1 MGAVSSCR
9 NTCRMTVNNVFMEE
23 IIMAVLHLNQG
34 NFDSTINSA
43 ETALVD
49 FWAPWCGPCKM
60 LGPVFEEAEKDVNG
74 KAVLAKVNV
83 DEQQDLAVRFG
94 VTSIPTL
101 ILFKKGK
108 EVKRSLGFI
117 DKAKILAML

>member
-1 MGAVSSCR
+1 
-9 NTCRMTVNNVFMEE
+9 MEE
-23 IIMAVLHLNQG
+23 IDMAILHLNQD
-34 NFDSTINSA
+34 NFDTTVNGA

-60 LGPVFEEAEKDVNG
+60 LGPVFEEAEKEVNG

-101 ILFKKGK
+101 ILFKNGK
-108 EVKRSLGFI
+108 FWL
-117 DKAKILAML
+117 LQ

>member
-1 MGAVSSCR
+1 
-9 NTCRMTVNNVFMEE
+9 MEE
-23 IIMAVLHLNQG
+23 IGMAILHLNQE
-34 NFDSTINSA
+34 NFDKTINGA

-60 LGPVFEEAEKDVNG
+60 LGPVFEEAEKEVNG

-101 ILFKKGK
+101 ILFKNGK

-117 DKAKILAML
+117 DKAKRLALL

>member
-1 MGAVSSCR
+1 
-9 NTCRMTVNNVFMEE
+9 
-23 IIMAVLHLNQG
+23 MAIQHLTQE
-34 NFDSTINSA
+34 NFDKTINAA

-60 LGPVFEEAEKDVNG
+60 LGPVFEEAEKEVNG
-74 KAVLAKVNV
+74 KAVLAKINV

-94 VTSIPTL
+94 VTIIPTL
-101 ILFKKGK
+101 ILFKNGK

-117 DKAKILAML
+117 DKTKILALL

>member
-1 MGAVSSCR
+1 
-9 NTCRMTVNNVFMEE
+9 MEE
-23 IIMAVLHLNQG
+23 IDMAILQLNQD
-34 NFDSTINSA
+34 NFDTTVNGA

-60 LGPVFEEAEKDVNG
+60 LGPVFEEAEKDANG
-74 KAVLAKVNV
+74 KATFAKVNV

-101 ILFKKGK
+101 ILFKNGQ

-117 DKAKILAML
+117 DKSKILALL

>member
-1 MGAVSSCR
+1 
-9 NTCRMTVNNVFMEE
+9 MEE
-23 IIMAVLHLNQG
+23 IGMAILHLNQD
-34 NFDSTINSA
+34 NFDKTINA
-43 ETALVD
+43 AKTALVD

-60 LGPVFEEAEKDVNG
+60 LGPVFEEAEKDANG
-74 KAVLAKVNV
+74 KATFAKVNV

-101 ILFKKGK
+101 ILFKNGQ

-117 DKAKILAML
+117 DKSKILALL

>member
-1 MGAVSSCR
+1 
-9 NTCRMTVNNVFMEE
+9 
-23 IIMAVLHLNQG
+23 MAILHLNQE
-34 NFDSTINSA
+34 NFDKTINGA

-60 LGPVFEEAEKDVNG
+60 LGPVFEEAEKEVNG

-101 ILFKKGK
+101 ILFKNGK
-108 EVKRSLGFI
+108 EIKRSLGFI
-117 DKAKILAML
+117 DKTKILALL

>member
-1 MGAVSSCR
+1 
-9 NTCRMTVNNVFMEE
+9 
-23 IIMAVLHLNQG
+23 MAAIELTTENFEQEVLQA
-34 NFDSTINSA
+34 DKPV
-43 ETALVD
+43 LVD
-49 FWAPWCGPCKM
+49 FWASWCGPCKM
-60 LGPVFEEAEKDVNG
+60 LGPVFEEAEKEVNG

-101 ILFKKGK
+101 ILFKNGK

-117 DKAKILAML
+117 DKAKILALL

>member
-1 MGAVSSCR
+1 
-9 NTCRMTVNNVFMEE
+9 MEE
-23 IIMAVLHLNQG
+23 IGMAILHLNQE
-34 NFDSTINSA
+34 NFDKTINGA

-60 LGPVFEEAEKDVNG
+60 LGPVFEEAEKEVNG

-101 ILFKKGK
+101 ILFKNGN

-117 DKAKILAML
+117 DKAKILALL

>member
-1 MGAVSSCR
+1 
-9 NTCRMTVNNVFMEE
+9 MEE
-23 IIMAVLHLNQG
+23 IDMAILHLNQD
-34 NFDSTINSA
+34 NFDTTVNGA

-60 LGPVFEEAEKDVNG
+60 LGPVFEEAEKEVNG

-101 ILFKKGK
+101 ILFKNGK
-108 EVKRSLGFI
+108 EVERSLGFI
-117 DKAKILAML
+117 DKAKILGLL

>member
-1 MGAVSSCR
+1 MIGKRCISY
-9 NTCRMTVNNVFMEE
+9 FMEE
-23 IIMAVLHLNQG
+23 IGMAILHLNQE
-34 NFDSTINSA
+34 NFDKTINGA

-60 LGPVFEEAEKDVNG
+60 LGPVFEEAEKEVNG

-101 ILFKKGK
+101 ILFKNGK
-108 EVKRSLGFI
+108 EIKRSLGFI
-117 DKAKILAML
+117 DKTKILALL

>member
-1 MGAVSSCR
+1 M
-9 NTCRMTVNNVFMEE
+9 FMEA
-23 IIMAVLHLNQG
+23 ICMAILHLNQE
-34 NFDSTINSA
+34 NFDKTINGA
-43 ETALVD
+43 ETVLVD

-60 LGPVFEEAEKDVNG
+60 LGPVFEEAEKEVNG
-74 KAVLAKVNV
+74 KAVLAKINV

-101 ILFKKGK
+101 ILFKNGK

-117 DKAKILAML
+117 DKTKILALL

>member
-1 MGAVSSCR
+1 
-9 NTCRMTVNNVFMEE
+9 
-23 IIMAVLHLNQG
+23 MAIQHLTQE
-34 NFDSTINSA
+34 NFDKTINAA

-60 LGPVFEEAEKDVNG
+60 LGPVFEEAEKEVNG
-74 KAVLAKVNV
+74 KAVLAKINV

-101 ILFKKGK
+101 ILFKNGK

-117 DKAKILAML
+117 DKTKILALL

>member
-1 MGAVSSCR
+1 
-9 NTCRMTVNNVFMEE
+9 MEE
-23 IIMAVLHLNQG
+23 IGMAILRLNQEK
-34 NFDSTINSA
+34 FDKTINDT

>member
-1 MGAVSSCR
+1 
-9 NTCRMTVNNVFMEE
+9 MEE
-23 IIMAVLHLNQG
+23 IGMAILHLNQE
-34 NFDSTINSA
+34 NFDKTINDT

-60 LGPVFEEAEKDVNG
+60 LGPVFEEAEKEVNG

-117 DKAKILAML
+117 DKTKILALL

>member
-1 MGAVSSCR
+1 
-9 NTCRMTVNNVFMEE
+9 MEE
-23 IIMAVLHLNQG
+23 IGMAILHLNQE
-34 NFDSTINSA
+34 NFDKTINGA

-60 LGPVFEEAEKDVNG
+60 LGPVFEEAEKEVNG

-101 ILFKKGK
+101 ILFKNGK

-117 DKAKILAML
+117 DKTKILALL

>member
-1 MGAVSSCR
+1 
-9 NTCRMTVNNVFMEE
+9 MED
-23 IIMAVLHLNQG
+23 ICMAILHLNQE
-34 NFDSTINSA
+34 NFDKTINGA
-43 ETALVD
+43 ETVLVD

-60 LGPVFEEAEKDVNG
+60 LGPVFEEAEKEVNG
-74 KAVLAKVNV
+74 KAVLAKINV

-101 ILFKKGK
+101 ILFKNGK

-117 DKAKILAML
+117 DKTKILALL

>member
-1 MGAVSSCR
+1 
-9 NTCRMTVNNVFMEE
+9 
-23 IIMAVLHLNQG
+23 MAILHLNQE
-34 NFDSTINSA
+34 NFDKTINGA

-60 LGPVFEEAEKDVNG
+60 LGPVFEEAEKEVNG

-101 ILFKKGK
+101 ILFKNGK
-108 EVKRSLGFI
+108 EVERSLGFI
-117 DKAKILAML
+117 DKAKILALL